1 MATAQSRIGF
11 LRPTRGVGLLAV
23 FLFTEAILVSPAFP
37 ADSAPQTKTENRVSA
52 AATRGA
58 IPAGT
63 ILPVVLGSSISF
75 EKGKTGQALHGK
87 IAQDVPL
94 PNGAKIHKGAAI
106 VGHIAEVTP
115 GTNGSGSKVAIQFDK
130 VDMAGQWVN
139 VVTNLRAIA
148 GFVAI
153 QQASVPTEAPAE
165 GSPYEWLPTSQ
176 IGGDTVYGRSGPV
189 MSADD
194 TSKVI
199 GKSVEGGV
207 LVQVSAKEGTSC
219 RGELNG
225 SPQAL
230 WVFSADA
237 CGVYGIEHLKIDHAG
252 RTDPKGT
259 IVLASETPKLKL
271 SEGDGLLLRV
281 D

>member
-1 MATAQSRIGF
+1 MLSPLSRLVFSRVRLGF
-11 LRPTRGVGLLAV
+11 CLLVA
-23 FLFTEAILVSPAFP
+23 FLLTEAIALGPAF
-37 ADSAPQTKTENRVSA
+37 SAGAAKQTKTEQGTSA
-52 AATRGA
+52 SARGST

-63 ILPVVLGSSISF
+63 ILPVVLGTSISF
-75 EKGKTGQALHGK
+75 EKCKPGQALRGK

-94 PNGAKIHKGAAI
+94 PNGTKIQRGAA
-106 VGHIAEVTP
+106 VEGHIADVTP
-115 GTNGSGSKVAIQFDK
+115 GANGSDSKVAIQFDK
-130 VDMAGQWVN
+130 VYMAGQWVH

-176 IGGDTVYGRSGPV
+176 IGGDTVYGRGGQVIS
-189 MSADD
+189 D
-194 TSKVI
+194 SKVV
-199 GKSVEGGV
+199 GRSVNGGV
-207 LVQVSAKEGTSC
+207 LVQVSENQSTGC
-219 RGELNG
+219 RGEING

-252 RTDPKGT
+252 RSDPQGT

-281 D
+281 N